1 MIKPVFKAYN
11 QQQAF
16 LLPPSLDDLI
26 ASNHPVRVVN
36 DVINKIDISPLLS
49 KYKGGGTSS
58 YHPAM
63 LLKVVVY
70 SYLVNIYSSRKME
83 TAIKEN
89 IHLMWLSG
97 MQKPDH
103 HTLNRFRSERLKSV
117 LKKIFVQVVQLLA
130 DQGLVSLKEIYVD
143 GTKIEANANKYTFV
157 WGNSIKANKEKM
169 KQQLDELWQQAQQI
183 LAQEMELPEP
193 PDFDKP
199 DAQKVKEAIEQISES
214 IKDKPVSNQ
223 VKQKLNYAKKH
234 WPAALDKYEQQ
245 EKILAGRNSYSKTDT
260 DATFMRMKEDHMKN
274 GQLKPGYNLQVS
286 SNNQYIVDYSIHQ
299 TTADTTTL
307 EPHLDEHK
315 EQYGQYPNIVVADA
329 GYGSEQN
336 YVYLEA
342 NDMEGY
348 VKYNYFDKDQH
359 NAYLKKHPFA
369 ADQLYYNKE
378 QDRYY
383 CPMGQPMQNIGTTN
397 KTTVTGFKQNVTRY
411 QVANCEGCPLRGA
424 CHKSKENRI
433 IEINHALNEHKRKAT
448 ERLTSEKGIYHRK
461 RRPVDVEPV
470 FGNIKSNHG
479 FRRFMLRGK
488 EKVAIEAGLLALAQN
503 LRKKSSLKTCFFA
516 LIILS
521 DSINDTRSYINIDL
535 PEIKNRLKSN
545 FETASLSYKC
555 DA

>member
-26 ASNHPVRVVN
+26 SSNHPVRVVN
-36 DVINKIDISPLLS
+36 DVINEIDINPLLN

-130 DQGLVSLKEIYVD
+130 GQGLVSLKEVYVD

-157 WGNSIKANKEKM
+157 WGNSIKSNKEKM

-183 LAQEMELPEP
+183 LAEEMELPEP

-223 VKQKLNYAKKH
+223 IKQKLNYAKKH

-307 EPHLDEHK
+307 ETHLDEHK
-315 EQYGQYPNIVVADA
+315 EQYGQYPNVVVADA

-359 NAYLKKHPFA
+359 DAYIKKHPFA

-383 CPMGQPMQNIGTTN
+383 CPMGQPMQNIGTTH
-397 KTTVTGFKQNVTRY
+397 KTTATGFKQNITRY
-411 QVANCEGCPLRGA
+411 QAANCEGCPLRGA
-424 CHKSKENRI
+424 CHKSKDNRI
-433 IEINHALNEHKRKAT
+433 IEINHSLNEHKRRAT
-448 ERLTSEKGIYHRK
+448 GRLISEKGIYHRK

-470 FGNIKSNHG
+470 FGNIKYNHG

-503 LRKKSSLKTCFFA
+503 LRKKA
-516 LIILS
+516 
-521 DSINDTRSYINIDL
+521 
-535 PEIKNRLKSN
+535 
-545 FETASLSYKC
+545 A
-555 DA
+555 

>member
-36 DVINKIDISPLLS
+36 DVINKIDINPLLN

-130 DQGLVSLKEIYVD
+130 GQGLVSLKEVYVD

-157 WGNSIKANKEKM
+157 WGNSIKSNKEKM

-183 LAQEMELPEP
+183 LAEEMELPEP

-223 VKQKLNYAKKH
+223 IKQKLNYAKKH

-307 EPHLDEHK
+307 ETHLDEHK
-315 EQYGQYPNIVVADA
+315 EQYGQYPNVVVADA

-359 NAYLKKHPFA
+359 DAYIKKHPFA

-383 CPMGQPMQNIGTTN
+383 CPMGQPMQNIGTTH
-397 KTTVTGFKQNVTRY
+397 KTTATGFKQNITRY
-411 QVANCEGCPLRGA
+411 QAANCEGCPLRGA
-424 CHKSKENRI
+424 CHKSKDNRI
-433 IEINHALNEHKRKAT
+433 IEINHSLNEHKRRAT
-448 ERLTSEKGIYHRK
+448 ERLISEKGIYHRK

-470 FGNIKSNHG
+470 FGNIKYNHG

-503 LRKKSSLKTCFFA
+503 LRGCKLNCVKVH
-516 LIILS
+516 
-521 DSINDTRSYINIDL
+521 
-535 PEIKNRLKSN
+535 E
-545 FETASLSYKC
+545 
-555 DA
+555 

>member
-1 MIKPVFKAYN
+1 MAKPVFKAYN
-11 QQQAF
+11 QQQPF

-26 ASNHPVRVVN
+26 GSNHPVRIVN
-36 DVINKIDISPLLS
+36 DVINRVDISPLLS

-58 YHPAM
+58 YHPSM

-83 TAIKEN
+83 TAVREN

-97 MQKPDH
+97 MSKPDH
-103 HTLNRFRSERLKSV
+103 HTLNRFRSDRLKGV

-130 DQGLVSLKEIYVD
+130 DQGLVSLKEVYVD

-157 WGNSIKANKEKM
+157 WGNSIKTTKEKM
-169 KQQLDELWQQAQQI
+169 KKQLDELWQQAQQV
-183 LAQEMELPEP
+183 LTDEMELPEP

-199 DAQKVKEAIEQISES
+199 DAQKVKEVIEQISES
-214 IKDKPVSNQ
+214 IKDKPASNTL
-223 VKQKLNYAKKH
+223 KQKLNYAKKN
-234 WPAALDKYEQQ
+234 WPAALEKYEQQ
-245 EKILAGRNSYSKTDT
+245 EKILAGRNSYSKTDI

-307 EPHLDEHK
+307 ETHLDSHQ

-336 YVYLEA
+336 YEYLEA
-342 NDMEGY
+342 NNIEGY

-359 NAYLKKHPFA
+359 DAYLKKHPFA
-369 ADQLYYNKE
+369 ADLLYYNKE
-378 QDRYY
+378 QDYY
-383 CPMGQPMQNIGTTN
+383 ICPMGQPMHNIGTTN
-397 KTTVTGFKQNVTRY
+397 KTTTTGFQQTITRY
-411 QVANCEGCPLRGA
+411 QAANCDRCPLRGA

-433 IEINHALNEHKRKAT
+433 LDINHSLNDHKRKAT
-448 ERLTSEKGIYHRK
+448 ERLTSEKGVYYRK

-503 LRKKSSLKTCFFA
+503 LRKKA
-516 LIILS
+516 
-521 DSINDTRSYINIDL
+521 
-535 PEIKNRLKSN
+535 
-545 FETASLSYKC
+545 A
-555 DA
+555 